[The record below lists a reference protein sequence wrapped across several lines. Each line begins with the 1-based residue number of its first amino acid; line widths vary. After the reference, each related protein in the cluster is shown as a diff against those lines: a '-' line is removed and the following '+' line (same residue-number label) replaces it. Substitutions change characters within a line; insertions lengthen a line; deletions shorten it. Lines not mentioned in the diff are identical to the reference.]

1 MRQRGFVPL
10 YEYVCR
16 RCARAFEELVF
27 GQATPRCPEC
37 AASEVERVMSVVSVR
52 RSKGTGSAERAPGPC
67 GTCGDVRGPGAC
79 AMD

>member
-1 MRQRGFVPL
+1 MGQRAFVPL

-16 RCARAFEELVF
+16 RCSGAFEELVF
-27 GQATPRCPEC
+27 GQTSPRCPGC
-37 AASEVERVMSVVSVR
+37 AATDVDRVMSVVSVG
-52 RSKGTGSAERAPGPC
+52 RSKETAPC